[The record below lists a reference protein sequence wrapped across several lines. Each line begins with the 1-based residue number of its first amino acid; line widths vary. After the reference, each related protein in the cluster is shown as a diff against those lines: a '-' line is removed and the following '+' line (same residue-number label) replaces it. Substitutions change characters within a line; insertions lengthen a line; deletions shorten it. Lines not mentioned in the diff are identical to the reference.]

1 MWSGIDLTHRQ
12 ARLGLAAFLLVGLI
26 ASACTPTSTP
36 GGAPGSSGSSGA
48 TSSGQ
53 AGVPSSM
60 VLVDGAVTVVKG
72 AELTPICNG
81 VPAARVNVDRA
92 TAPTVPPST
101 TGVMADGEQFTVCAP
116 EPFTPKTPVQPGLT
130 PAKTRIYYTNS
141 GQVTRGVGLL
151 SLSLVTAGSV
161 KAMTISRESG
171 VIDNPQTVVLPGESA
186 TWEVAYALPAQQTVL
201 TPFVYE
207 GNKTGFALPVPPAV
221 PGAQAP
227 PSLPATTPVFSG
239 EPTLK
244 PGLEPGMTMTAGWSG
259 FVDKDVPHT
268 CGKKATGVVRQGL
281 DDGKTAIVVTPG
293 DTAVVV
299 PPDPTKAVFSY
310 RVTLCPPVSFTPT
323 PSTFPQGDYEYRQ
336 FTAYRTSVATDL
348 VQSGPREIFVSVTN
362 AQGATVAPPVGRV
375 LDPAVVPY
383 ADRAKAKAGTVM
395 WTFALAFPKTGGPY
409 FMKTEAG
416 VDILWELT

>member
-1 MWSGIDLTHRQ
+1 
-12 ARLGLAAFLLVGLI
+12 
-26 ASACTPTSTP
+26 
-36 GGAPGSSGSSGA
+36 
-48 TSSGQ
+48 
-53 AGVPSSM
+53 
-60 VLVDGAVTVVKG
+60 
-72 AELTPICNG
+72 
-81 VPAARVNVDRA
+81 
-92 TAPTVPPST
+92 
-101 TGVMADGEQFTVCAP
+101 
-116 EPFTPKTPVQPGLT
+116 
-130 PAKTRIYYTNS
+130 
-141 GQVTRGVGLL
+141 
-151 SLSLVTAGSV
+151 
-161 KAMTISRESG
+161 
-171 VIDNPQTVVLPGESA
+171 
-186 TWEVAYALPAQQTVL
+186 
-201 TPFVYE
+201 
-207 GNKTGFALPVPPAV
+207 
-221 PGAQAP
+221 
-227 PSLPATTPVFSG
+227 
-239 EPTLK
+239 
-244 PGLEPGMTMTAGWSG
+244 MTMTAGWSG

-293 DTAVVV
+293 ETAVVV